1 MGGVSAPSRGSSSSL
16 MRDVLCK
23 DCLREVEAGI
33 RGPEDVSF
41 SYNEAWAKG
50 IIERGGSRSDRCREH
65 RQKHGVNTQGLAVA
79 YIDLETVGEVAD
91 RENPTGPLGGLG
103 PLPDAHEP
111 RPGGEELERFGFGM
125 NDDHIREM
133 LDKLSD
139 PKRRVLILKAGTG
152 TGKSTFGPY
161 RLMDPPEDASFRLTD
176 LGPIVVTEPRIQAA
190 TGVAKFVAE
199 LSGAGGVGP
208 GYPIGYQVSGDRN
221 HDDACQLVYV
231 TDGTMIN
238 WLREGRLSKIGTV
251 IVDEAH
257 ERSVNIDFILGYL
270 NRELHRYPHLRV
282 IVTSATFSVPFYE
295 EYFGGPDRVH
305 TMEVP
310 AVKAVGYGMPLF
322 GALDVL
328 AEGEEHLL
336 EEESGWSDPALPL
349 TREDPCDI
357 ERFIRAHWPVRLAPP
372 LSEDD
377 VVDPAD
383 AGWEE
388 DLWETTRKL
397 IPLRYTGEVPVV
409 QWKDQMPEVLASFV
423 VDLARGLDEAD
434 IFGDIL
440 TFLPTSRTI
449 EPACAAVKA
458 PLGDAADVFPL
469 ISTLDRKRKEE
480 ALAARCKGDRRKI
493 VISTNLAET
502 SLTVEGV
509 RFVVD
514 TGIIAQSEW
523 DPELAEGG
531 IPTKQHSQA
540 GIKQR
545 WGRVGRKAPGW
556 VFPLYT
562 KGQYAALAEDTPPG
576 STRENLEQLV
586 MTAKMGGIDDV
597 VGFPWPA
604 AFEPTE
610 SDLDTA
616 AQESQRLFREEL
628 GRADA
633 ALRKGGAV
641 DGDGHPTAFGR
652 ELNRFQ
658 GLGSAGGALAILYA
672 DRLACVPEVA
682 TILKLLESERLV
694 GPDSLLLSDFGWPD
708 EWRVEAA
715 ERHRGLAGLCE
726 DDADLVL
733 QICAGWERADPER
746 APWEPS
752 RARRDWARRWWVSN
766 DVLLAA
772 AAARRDV
779 LRSFSPSMKEEVKR
793 FVEPALLGRARAVM
807 TRALHG
813 LRFDPSEQGFVAT
826 AEVDGGA
833 EPEPEEQDQEPASV
847 ASLESDCLFPAIS
860 SSVIAL
866 RRRRDRDRDDEC
878 HISSLVR
885 LEAWALP
892 DAEADP
898 ATDALRLL
906 VASAAEAPPQVE
918 RNFRTALIESWPV
931 GQRMLM
937 TLSKA
942 DGALVA
948 TDPAEVRA
956 PFERPLGREEAEV
969 EREATRADQ
978 SGELGNLRPQKERIK
993 DEDELE
999 RDAFEIADREASL
1012 TPCAECA
1019 QCLSGHEDLCENP
1032 GASQKVKG
1040 KAEDGLHSWTVRA
1053 ARGEAMRP
1061 RIAVEPALD
1070 EADEGEERWWEIV
1083 GYRLGEDGQPTVLL
1097 RPDWRPPGFAG
1108 NPARHQDVE
1117 PGQPIEVVVGPI
1129 VRDHREELRSF
1140 VRSDGLGRFVMREAA
1155 PKPETQEAR
1164 GEIAASLHR
1173 SVHGLLKGLSEGR
1186 ALTAT
1191 VVPARGG
1198 NGSTVTLLE
1207 LQRQHLAKASG
1218 GPAAP
1223 MLSADPSK
1231 ERGERVE
1238 WLAGT
1243 VESPPDEWGNV
1254 RVRLALQDSERG
1266 VAHRVDV
1273 KVDTAGREDPDLATE
1288 SGEEADGAPPGLEES
1303 DSVAVRL
1310 APERPALGL
1319 SGKDL
1324 ELVERIQKDVDR
1336 RIAIVDAPERP
1347 QAAEHAKGKKGGKG
1361 KKGEE
1366 VEPWLGTARTRLRC
1380 QHDSPLPRA
1389 TAAALAELDE
1399 LPGWQDEVWSF
1410 WARSHHLKPAGRKA
1424 IRAADPVPPQEIAA
1438 EVKVD
1443 ERTPLAARR
1452 DALVALGDDLAP
1464 GEQLTCVVRKVQA
1477 KAVFVEVAPGVEGRI
1492 AARELS
1498 WAPAVDPSDLVE
1510 RGEELRAEVLS
1521 LDFEKA
1527 ELSLSLRP
1535 LLPHPFDAFREA
1547 NPVGTEFTR
1556 SVTRVSE
1563 VGAYVDLGDGLEGMI
1578 HISELAWRRVENPA
1592 DEAGPGEE
1600 VRVRVI
1606 GYTEDRR
1613 RVNLSIKA
1621 LQPDPVDEFTRVNE
1635 PGSVVSGR
1643 VARLSEKSAFIDLGE
1658 GVQGWVPSEEISW
1671 EAGAV
1676 PTGVLA
1682 VDQEVEAKILSFDP
1696 KRRQVKLSIKRAGP
1710 HPIQVFA
1717 ESFGPGATVTGTVA
1731 SLTDFGAF
1739 VELGGGVQGLI
1750 HVSRLS
1756 TGFVEHPSQVV
1767 APAQRVSVQVLD
1779 IDEAKR
1785 RVSLAYAGPAPV

>member
-1 MGGVSAPSRGSSSSL
+1 

-23 DCLREVEAGI
+23 DCLREVEAGT
-33 RGPEDVSF
+33 RSPEEVAF
-41 SYNEAWAKG
+41 SYNEAWARG
-50 IIERGGSRSDRCREH
+50 IVERGGSRSDRCREH
-65 RQKHGVNTQGLAVA
+65 RQKHGVNTQGIAVA

-103 PLPDAHEP
+103 PLPDAHAA
-111 RPGGEELERFGFGM
+111 RAGGTELEQFGFGM

-139 PKRRVLILKAGTG
+139 PERRVLILKAGTG

-161 RLMDPPEDASFRLTD
+161 RLMDPPQGASFRLTD
-176 LGPIVVTEPRIQAA
+176 LGPIVVTEPRVQAA
-190 TGVAKFVAE
+190 TGVANFVAE

-310 AVKAVGYGMPLF
+310 AVKTVGYGMPLF
-322 GALDVL
+322 GDLDVP

-336 EEESGWSDPALPL
+336 EDGSGWSDPALPL
-349 TREDPCDI
+349 TQEDPCDD
-357 ERFIRAHWPVRLAPP
+357 ERFIRAHWPERFAPP
-372 LSEDD
+372 LGKDD
-377 VVDPAD
+377 VVDEAEV
-383 AGWEE
+383 GWEE

-397 IPLRYTGEVPVV
+397 IPLRYAGRVPAD
-409 QWKDQMPEVLASFV
+409 QWKEQMPEVLASFV
-423 VDLARGLDEAD
+423 VDLARGLDDAG
-434 IFGDIL
+434 IFGDVL
-440 TFLPTSRTI
+440 TFLPTTRTI
-449 EPACAAVKA
+449 EPACAAVEA
-458 PLGDAADVFPL
+458 ALGEAADVFPL

-480 ALAARCKGDRRKI
+480 ALAARRKGDRRKI

-531 IPTKQHSQA
+531 IPTKPHSQA

-610 SDLDTA
+610 SQLDPA
-616 AQESQRLFREEL
+616 GLESQRLFRREL

-633 ALRKGGAV
+633 ALRRGGAV
-641 DGDGHPTAFGR
+641 DGEGHPTAFGR

-672 DRLACVPEVA
+672 DRLACVPEVV
-682 TILKLLESERLV
+682 TILKLLEDESLV
-694 GPDSLLLSDFGWPD
+694 GPGSLLLSDFGWPD

-715 ERHRGLAGLCE
+715 ERHRGLAMLCE
-726 DDADLVL
+726 DDADLTL
-733 QICAGWERADPER
+733 QICAGWERADPKR

-752 RARRDWARRWWVSN
+752 RERRDWARRWWVSN

-772 AAARRDV
+772 AEARRDV

-813 LRFDPSEQGFVAT
+813 LRYDPCEDGFSASPGAVG
-826 AEVDGGA
+826 EV
-833 EPEPEEQDQEPASV
+833 EPEPEELDQDPVSA
-847 ASLESDCLFPAIS
+847 AALESDCLFGTAS
-860 SSVIAL
+860 GSVIAL
-866 RRRRDRDRDDEC
+866 RRRRDRDGEC
-878 HISSLVR
+878 HISNLVK
-885 LEAWALP
+885 LEPWALP
-892 DAEADP
+892 EEEADP
-898 ATDALRLL
+898 STDALRLL
-906 VASAAEAPPQVE
+906 VDSAAEVPPQVE

-937 TLSKA
+937 TVGSS
-942 DGALVA
+942 DGTLAA
-948 TDPAEVRA
+948 SDPVEVRA
-956 PFERPLGREEAEV
+956 PFERPLSREEAEV

-978 SGELGNLRPQKERIK
+978 SGELGNLRPAKERIQ
-993 DEDELE
+993 DEEEIE
-999 RDAFEIADREASL
+999 REAFEIADREVAL
-1012 TPCAECA
+1012 TPCGACA
-1019 QCLSGHEDLCENP
+1019 QCLSGHEDLCEDP
-1032 GASQKVKG
+1032 GGAGKVEA
-1040 KAEDGLHSWTVRA
+1040 KAEDALHSWTVRA
-1053 ARGEAMRP
+1053 ARGEAMHP
-1061 RIAVEPALD
+1061 QIAVEPALD
-1070 EADEGEERWWEIV
+1070 AADDGRERWWEIV
-1083 GYRLGEDGQPTVLL
+1083 GYRLGEDGRPTVLL

-1117 PGQPIEVVVGPI
+1117 PGQPIEVEVGPV

-1173 SVHGLLKGLSEGR
+1173 SAHGLLAGLTEGQ

-1198 NGSTVTLLE
+1198 KGATVTLLE

-1223 MLSADPSK
+1223 MLSADPGK

-1243 VESPPDEWGNV
+1243 VEAPPDEWGKV
-1254 RVRLALQDSERG
+1254 RVKLALQDSERG
-1266 VAHRVDV
+1266 VFHRVEV
-1273 KVDTAGREDPDLATE
+1273 KAATGAGREPGGEAEPDAPE
-1288 SGEEADGAPPGLEES
+1288 PGFEAGDA
-1303 DSVAVRL
+1303 VAVRL

-1319 SGKDL
+1319 GGKDL
-1324 ELVERIQKDVDR
+1324 ALVERIQRDVDR
-1336 RIAIVDAPERP
+1336 RIVIADAPERP
-1347 QAAEHAKGKKGGKG
+1347 AATKEPKGKRGAKDRKGAE
-1361 KKGEE
+1361 KKEDE
-1366 VEPWLGTARTRLRC
+1366 APEPWLGTTRTRLRC

-1389 TAAALAELDE
+1389 TAAALAELDGSPE
-1399 LPGWQDEVWSF
+1399 WQDEVWSF
-1410 WARSHHLKPAGRKA
+1410 WARSHHLRPTGKCA
-1424 IRAADPVPPQEIAA
+1424 IRAADPVEPLEVAA
-1438 EVKVD
+1438 EVEID

-1452 DALVALGDDLAP
+1452 DALAALGDDVSP
-1464 GEQLTCVVRKVQA
+1464 GEQLTCVVRKVQP

-1498 WAPAVDPSDLVE
+1498 WAPVASPSDLVE
-1510 RGEELRAEVLS
+1510 RGEELRVQVLS

-1527 ELSLSLRP
+1527 ELSLTLRP
-1535 LLPHPFDAFREA
+1535 LLPHPFDVFREA
-1547 NPVGTEFTR
+1547 NPVGAELRGT
-1556 SVTRVSE
+1556 VARVSE
-1563 VGAYVDLGDGLEGMI
+1563 IGAYVDLGDGVEGMV
-1578 HISELAWRRVENPA
+1578 HVSELAWRRLEKPA
-1592 DEAGPGEE
+1592 DAVAPGEE
-1600 VRVRVI
+1600 VGVQVI
-1606 GYTEDRR
+1606 GYNEDRR
-1613 RVNLSIKA
+1613 RINLSVKA
-1621 LQPDPVDEFTRVNE
+1621 LQPDPFDEFSRANE
-1635 PGSVVSGR
+1635 PGSVVSAR
-1643 VARLSEKSAFIDLGE
+1643 VARLSEKSAFVELGD
-1658 GVQGWVPSEEISW
+1658 GVQGWVPANEITW
-1671 EAGAV
+1671 EAGTA
-1676 PTGVLA
+1676 PTGCLA
-1682 VDQEVEAKILSFDP
+1682 VDQEVEARILSFDP
-1696 KRRQVKLSIKRAGP
+1696 KRRQAKLSIKRAGL
-1710 HPIQVFA
+1710 HPFQVFA
-1717 ESFGPGATVTGTVA
+1717 ERFGPGATVTGTVA
-1731 SLTDFGAF
+1731 SVTDFGAF

-1750 HVSRLS
+1750 HISKLS

-1785 RVSLAYAGPAPV
+1785 RVSLAYAGPAA